1 MRDPDPFF
9 RTRVIWQE
17 GATRE
22 LSRSRAIQSVL
33 YNNDDDE
40 DGQFCRRVITLSL
53 YYYSTM
59 FEKAITYQ
67 RSFEREKERSSMENI
82 RKGEEEVQGNPEVLL
97 HPSFE
102 CRPQEL

>member
-33 YNNDDDE
+33 YNNVDD

-67 RSFEREKERSSMENI
+67 GSFEREKERSMENI
-82 RKGEEEVQGNPEVLL
+82 RKEEEEEVQGNPEVLL